1 MITVTLY
8 KHKNSNQFA
17 KFSVEGHAGYAEDG
31 FDIICAAVSVLTV
44 NTVNSLEAFTEDA
57 FSGEEK
63 NGFLTCSFPEPLSER
78 ASLLIDS
85 MVLGLTDI
93 QNNYGKQYIRIIF
106 KEV

>member
-1 MITVTLY
+1 MITVTIY
-8 KHKNSNQFA
+8 KNSNQYTE
-17 KFSVEGHAGYAEDG
+17 FSVEGHAGYAEEG

-57 FSGEEK
+57 FLGEEK
-63 NGFLTCSFPEPLSER
+63 NGFLTCRFPEPLSEK
-78 ASLLIDS
+78 AQLLMDS